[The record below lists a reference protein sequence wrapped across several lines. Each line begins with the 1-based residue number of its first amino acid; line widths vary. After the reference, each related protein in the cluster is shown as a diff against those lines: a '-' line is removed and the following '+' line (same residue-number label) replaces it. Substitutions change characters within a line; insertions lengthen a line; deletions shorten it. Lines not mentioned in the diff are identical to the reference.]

1 MGAAKNARAIALHG
15 KAPQRAAKQTNCAS
29 SPQRCSRKALSTNF
43 TARGNLG
50 QGRREKH
57 TPNAAGASDEGNRR
71 KPHRTAN
78 KSHIKRMPTK
88 FKRIKKKSHIKR
100 TRIKFKRLKKITH
113 QANEDKIQTH
123 TTHKQSK
130 PAPGAVRP
138 KSRLAFSLSI
148 NDMPLQFVCLKDILS
163 CKQPIFRAAASL
175 IYFFFARVLFYPTS
189 FFCTFRRFC
198 ASFRGADELLLARE
212 MRKSF
217 GCCLRP
223 RSAGRTNYLSRR
235 PYFSIQAGAAAF
247 LSSSQLRFS
256 FRAAGSDAA
265 VYLRRRNES
274 GCGLRRPKGMMP
286 SGLPASL
293 ARGRNGVRI
302 L

>member
-1 MGAAKNARAIALHG
+1 MGAAKNAHAIALHG

-88 FKRIKKKSHIKR
+88 FKRIKK
-100 TRIKFKRLKKITH
+100 ITH

-148 NDMPLQFVCLKDILS
+148 NDMPLQFVCLKDSLS
-163 CKQPIFRAAASL
+163 CKQPISCAAASL
-175 IYFFFARVLFYPTS
+175 IYFF
-189 FFCTFRRFC
+189 CW
-198 ASFRGADELLLARE
+198 
-212 MRKSF
+212 
-217 GCCLRP
+217 
-223 RSAGRTNYLSRR
+223 
-235 PYFSIQAGAAAF
+235 AAF
-247 LSSSQLRFS
+247 LLGFFFIQPLFS
-256 FRAAGSDAA
+256 APSAAFA
-265 VYLRRRNES
+265 
-274 GCGLRRPKGMMP
+274 RPSEGRT
-286 SGLPASL
+286 GFCLPAKCTKALGAAFGPALRDAQITCHAARIFPSKQALQHFSALRSL
-293 ARGRNGVRI
+293 DSLFGRRAQTQRCICGGVMSQAAASGGQRA
-302 L
+302 